1 MGNYPRELLE
11 YHRDITS
18 DCSNAPSRNNE
29 DEFVDI
35 TGITDILSKIYGSGE
50 FSVTV

>member
-29 DEFVDI
+29 DNFVDI
-35 TGITDILSKIYGSGE
+35 TGITDIFIKM
-50 FSVTV
+50 TR